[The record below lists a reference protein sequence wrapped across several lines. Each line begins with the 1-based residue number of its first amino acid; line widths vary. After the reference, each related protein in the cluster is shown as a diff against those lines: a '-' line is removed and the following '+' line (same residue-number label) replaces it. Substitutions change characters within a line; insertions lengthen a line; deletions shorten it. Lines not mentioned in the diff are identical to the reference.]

1 MLPPDKGDA
10 EMKHSTRLLSFA
22 CALLVALSVRA
33 VSAVQERFESAEVTW
48 RLAESD
54 CSARLLVHERDF
66 TVAHSGQGSEH
77 FRVWNTQ
84 GTYIYLAHPVAPAR
98 IIDELLPSMWV
109 KADRA
114 GLRMMLRVVL
124 PRTKDRE
131 GKTLTVMLDGE
142 FYTQVGAW
150 QRLQVRNL
158 KKSLEAEVRIR
169 RLQLGQVDEHEAYI
183 DHVVL
188 NAYTGPGITEI
199 WTDDLELVGYAA
211 SPREATPVGMMAS
224 STTARPSLP
233 AVARRTP
240 TAQLRG
246 SVLLVEDRPYF
257 ARVIEHNGEP
267 LSWLKGVG
275 FNTALLRSP
284 PSATQLSEAEEADI
298 WLVAP
303 PPITDGVLDLT
314 PAHRRVIAW
323 RLGAGATAAEAT
335 AIDNLATQVRRQ
347 DREAA
352 RPIVCDIERDVP
364 RFASIG
370 DLIMLGRPI
379 IGTSFELKYYGDW
392 LTQQLRPLTGKPFW
406 GTVQT
411 EPSAR
416 LVEQLAIAYANQ
428 SASQSPGSQL
438 PKLCADPEQVRL
450 LAFETIAA
458 GARGVCFLSRS
469 RLDLEDN
476 VAKLRVA
483 SLRLINDELSLV
495 EPWAAGGSFAEGIDM
510 REPGTRGRV
519 LETERSRLLVITRH
533 EPGQQYVPRSHPT
546 EAISFVAHS
555 IPITDQAYHLGS
567 NGLQPLVRSHTTGPR
582 ITIRDP
588 ESVSLVLFTQ
598 DPLAIN
604 RSTRVL
610 NGNRKQAAGF
620 RQEIASIQM
629 RQTLDIVG
637 KLGRLE
643 SAKPV
648 LDESRAALDRAEQL
662 LRSGDSRNALVATRT
677 VQALVRR
684 VQRKAWEEAVLAFP
698 SPASSLLCSSFA
710 TLPLHAEATNRLATA
725 TWATNVLRA
734 GDCESL
740 EAMLRSGWRQHAPGP
755 STETT
760 FVELS
765 LVEPA
770 GGRSALRMVARQL
783 PQTTGATDAL
793 PLSITSAPVAVEAG
807 QSLRIHGWVKVPK
820 AITGSDEGLMIY
832 DSISGEELA
841 ERITHTSDWRE
852 FTLYRIATHSGELT
866 LTFALTGFGEAWLD
880 EVAVAILH

>member
-22 CALLVALSVRA
+22 CALLAALAVRA
-33 VSAVQERFESAEVTW
+33 VSAVQERFESAEVSW

-98 IIDELLPSMWV
+98 IIDELLPSLWV

-114 GLRMMLRVVL
+114 DLRMMLRVVL

-188 NAYTGPGITEI
+188 NAYTGPGVTEI

-211 SPREATPVGMMAS
+211 ATPVGMM
-224 STTARPSLP
+224 TSLP
-233 AVARRTP
+233 AAGPVPHAAERRTP
-240 TAQLRG
+240 AAELRG
-246 SVLLVEDRPYF
+246 SVLLVEGRPYF
-257 ARVIEHNGEP
+257 ARIIEHNGEP

-284 PSATQLSEAEEADI
+284 PSAAQLSEAEEADV

-303 PPITDGVLDLT
+303 PPITAGVLDLT

-323 RLGAGATAAEAT
+323 RLGTGATAAEAT

-347 DREAA
+347 DRAAA

-379 IGTSFELKYYGDW
+379 IGTSFELKHYGDW
-392 LTQQLRPLTGKPFW
+392 LTQQVQPLIGKPFW

-416 LVEQLAIAYANQ
+416 LVEQLAIAYANR
-428 SASQSPGSQL
+428 SASQSLGSQL

-458 GARGVCFLSRS
+458 GARGACFLSRS
-469 RLDLEDN
+469 RLDREDN

-483 SLRLINDELSLV
+483 SLRLINSELSLV
-495 EPWAAGGSFAEGIDM
+495 EPWAAGGSFAEEIDM
-510 REPGTRGRV
+510 RESETRGRV

-533 EPGQQYVPRSHPT
+533 EPGQQYVPRSHTT
-546 EAISFVAHS
+546 ELITFFAHS

-610 NGNRKQAAGF
+610 NGNRKQAAAL

-629 RQTLDIVG
+629 RQTLEIVG

-643 SAKPV
+643 PAKPV
-648 LDESRAALDRAEQL
+648 LDESRAVLDRAEQL

-677 VQALVRR
+677 AQALVRR
-684 VQRKAWEEAVLAFP
+684 VQREAWEEAVLAFP
-698 SPASSLLCSSFA
+698 SPTSSLLCSSFA
-710 TLPLHAEATNRLATA
+710 ALPLHAEATNRLATA

-740 EAMLRSGWRQHAPGP
+740 DAMLRSGWRQHAPVP
-755 STETT
+755 ATDTT

-765 LVEPA
+765 LDDPA
-770 GGRSALRMVARQL
+770 GGRSALRMVAR
-783 PQTTGATDAL
+783 PPSQTAGTTNPL

-841 ERITHTSDWRE
+841 ERITHTGGWRE

-866 LTFALTGFGEAWLD
+866 LTFALTGVGEAWLD